1 MQGTNSAALTL
12 SLSEGRRANSPSL
25 SRTPP
30 GRQSFPQRAW
40 KLFTIHYPETATGGF
55 PMLSLTATA
64 PVTLTPAEEIAA
76 AIVHVG
82 SLHDLPLED
91 RLWLANHGQEVIA
104 NPGDILFEEGAP
116 AEHMVLI
123 LRGDIHVR
131 RQHGGAMALWVGRT
145 GQMTGILPF
154 SRMKGYGGQGFAV
167 TPLWA
172 LLIHRSQFPEMLDAI
187 PSMAQRV
194 VSTLLDRVREVTRIE
209 QQAEKLAALGQLAGN
224 LAHELNN
231 PASAAQRA
239 AASLLTALRANRS
252 NRLRLILLC
261 LTEEQVH
268 KVEEWEGKM
277 LCRTGDS
284 LASEGEADALGFI
297 AREESV
303 RAWLIAIGCPDS
315 WEVAAQLAEQRVT
328 TADLEEMRRFMDDNA
343 ICVSLEYF
351 ARYLR
356 AARSAETIVDSTAH
370 IFNLIDAVKDYSNM
384 DRAPIL
390 EIDVPAGLDATLQMF
405 RSRTANIEIERDYE
419 PNLPRIS
426 AYGGEL
432 NQVWTALIENALD
445 ALAERTYSN
454 ASSPAGSENQA
465 RLRVACRL
473 EADMLLVEI
482 WDTGPGI
489 PPELQERI
497 FEPFFTTKAP
507 GKGLG
512 LGLDNA
518 MRIVRK
524 HRGHLSVKSEPGS
537 TCFRVRLPLDQLQ
550 AY

>member
-1 MQGTNSAALTL
+1 ML
-12 SLSEGRRANSPSL
+12 SPTV
-25 SRTPP
+25 TPP
-30 GRQSFPQRAW
+30 
-40 KLFTIHYPETATGGF
+40 AT
-55 PMLSLTATA
+55 P
-64 PVTLTPAEEIAA
+64 TPAEEIAE
-76 AIVHVG
+76 AIDHIG
-82 SLHDLPLED
+82 ALHGLPLED
-91 RLWLANHGQEVIA
+91 RLWLARHGQEYTA

-123 LRGDIHVR
+123 LKGEIHVR
-131 RQHGGAMALWVGRT
+131 RQHGGPMALFIGRT
-145 GQMTGILPF
+145 GQITGVLPF

-167 TPLWA
+167 SPVWT
-172 LLIHRSQFPEMLDAI
+172 LLIHRSLFPEMLTAI

-209 QQAEKLAALGQLAGN
+209 QQAEKLAALGQLAAN
-224 LAHELNN
+224 LSHELNN

-239 AASLLTALRANRS
+239 AASLLTAFRANRS
-252 NRLRLILLC
+252 NRIKLVGLRLS
-261 LTEEQVH
+261 EEQMETIVAW
-268 KVEEWEGKM
+268 EERM
-277 LCRTGDS
+277 FSRTGES
-284 LASEGEADALGFI
+284 LDPASETDALGFI
-297 AREESV
+297 AREESL
-303 RAWLIAIGCPDS
+303 RAWLNGIGCSDA
-315 WEVAAQLAEQRVT
+315 WEVAAQLAEQLVT
-328 TADLEEMRRFMDDNA
+328 TADLDELRGFLSPAEC
-343 ICVSLEYF
+343 CVALQYF

-356 AARSAETIVDSTAH
+356 SARAAETIVNSTAR
-370 IFNLIDAVKDYSNM
+370 IFDLIGAVKDYSNM

-390 EIDVPAGLDATLQMF
+390 EVDIPAGLDATLQML
-405 RSRTANIEIERDYE
+405 RSRMTHIEVERDYQ
-419 PNLPRIS
+419 PDLPRIS

-445 ALAERTYSN
+445 ALGPGIPTDRSSSVGWSN
-454 ASSPAGSENQA
+454 QG

-473 EADMLLVEI
+473 EAEMLLVEI

-489 PPELQERI
+489 PPELQEHI

-524 HRGHLSVKSEPGS
+524 HSGHLSVKSEPGS

>member
-1 MQGTNSAALTL
+1 M
-12 SLSEGRRANSPSL
+12 
-25 SRTPP
+25 
-30 GRQSFPQRAW
+30 
-40 KLFTIHYPETATGGF
+40 LF
-55 PMLSLTATA
+55 LTAA
-64 PVTLTPAEEIAA
+64 PPATPSPAEEIAA
-76 AIVHVG
+76 AILHV
-82 SLHDLPLED
+82 SALHDLPLED
-91 RLWLANHGQEVIA
+91 RLWLARHGQEVVA

-116 AEHMVLI
+116 ADHMVLI
-123 LRGDIHVR
+123 LKGEIHVR
-131 RQHGGAMALWVGRT
+131 RQHGGPMALFVGRM

-167 TPLWA
+167 SPVWA
-172 LLIHRSQFPEMLDAI
+172 LLVHRSLFPEMLKAI

-194 VSTLLDRVREVTRIE
+194 VSVLLDRVREVTRIE
-209 QQAEKLAALGQLAGN
+209 QQAEKLTALGQLAGN
-224 LAHELNN
+224 LSHELNN

-252 NRLRLILLC
+252 NRLKLILLR
-261 LTEEQVH
+261 LTEEQVR
-268 KVEEWEGKM
+268 KLEEWEEKM
-277 LCRTGDS
+277 FCRTGGS
-284 LASEGEADALGFI
+284 LAAAEETDALGFI
-297 AREESV
+297 SREESV
-303 RAWLIAIGCPDS
+303 RAWLTAIGCPDT

-328 TADLEEMRRFMDDNA
+328 TADLEELRGFLDENA
-343 ICVSLEYF
+343 ICVSLQYF

-356 AARSAETIVDSTAH
+356 SARAAETIVNSTAH
-370 IFNLIDAVKDYSNM
+370 IFDLIGAVKDYSNM

-390 EIDVPAGLDATLQMF
+390 EVDVPAGLDATLQMF
-405 RSRTANIEIERDYE
+405 RSRMANVEVERDYQ
-419 PNLPRIS
+419 PGLPRIS
-426 AYGGEL
+426 AYSGEL

-445 ALAERTYSN
+445 ALGEGAPPDR
-454 ASSPAGSENQA
+454 SSTVGGRNHGK
-465 RLRVACRL
+465 LRVACRL
-473 EADMLLVEI
+473 EAEMLLVEI
-482 WDTGPGI
+482 WDSGPGI

>member
-1 MQGTNSAALTL
+1 
-12 SLSEGRRANSPSL
+12 
-25 SRTPP
+25 
-30 GRQSFPQRAW
+30 
-40 KLFTIHYPETATGGF
+40 
-55 PMLSLTATA
+55 MLSPAVTA
-64 PVTLTPAEEIAA
+64 PAVPTPQEEIAEA
-76 AIVHVG
+76 LDHIS
-82 SLHDLPLED
+82 SLHGLPFED
-91 RLWLANHGQEVIA
+91 RLWLARHGQEFKA

-123 LRGDIHVR
+123 LKGEIHVR
-131 RQHGGAMALWVGRT
+131 RQHGGPMALFIGRA
-145 GQMTGILPF
+145 GQMTGVLPF

-167 TPLWA
+167 SPVWT
-172 LLIHRSQFPEMLDAI
+172 LLIHRALFLEMLAAI
-187 PSMAQRV
+187 PTMAQRV

-239 AASLLTALRANRS
+239 AASLLAALRANRS
-252 NRLRLILLC
+252 NRF
-261 LTEEQVH
+261 T
-268 KVEEWEGKM
+268 
-277 LCRTGDS
+277 
-284 LASEGEADALGFI
+284 LASHSISQEQINSIEAWEEKILRRAVPSIEPAEETNALEYI
-297 AREESV
+297 AREESI
-303 RAWLIAIGCPDS
+303 RGWLNGIGCSDA
-315 WEVAAQLAEQRVT
+315 WEIAAQLAEPGVT
-328 TADLEEMRRFMDDNA
+328 TADLNELRGFLGLAECC
-343 ICVSLEYF
+343 ISLQYF

-356 AARSAETIVDSTAH
+356 SARAAETIVNSTAR
-370 IFNLIDAVKDYSNM
+370 IFDLIGAVKDYSNM

-390 EIDVPAGLDATLQMF
+390 EVDVPAGLDATLQML
-405 RSRTANIEIERDYE
+405 RSRMDCVEIERDYE

-445 ALAERTYSN
+445 ALGDPGPRQ
-454 ASSPAGSENQA
+454 SSCHDGVKKQGH
-465 RLRVACRL
+465 LRVACKL
-473 EADMLLVEI
+473 EGDMLLVEI

>member
-1 MQGTNSAALTL
+1 MLSPAVTTPAA
-12 SLSEGRRANSPSL
+12 P
-25 SRTPP
+25 TPP
-30 GRQSFPQRAW
+30 
-40 KLFTIHYPETATGGF
+40 ED
-55 PMLSLTATA
+55 
-64 PVTLTPAEEIAA
+64 IAA
-76 AIVHVG
+76 ALDHIG
-82 SLHDLPLED
+82 ALHGLPFED
-91 RLWLANHGQEVIA
+91 RLWLAQHGEEMRA
-104 NPGDILFEEGAP
+104 NAGDILFEEGAP

-123 LRGDIHVR
+123 LKGEIHVR
-131 RQHGGAMALWVGRT
+131 RQHGGPMALFIGRM
-145 GQMTGILPF
+145 GQMTGVLPF
-154 SRMKGYGGQGFAV
+154 SRMKGYGGQGFAISPV
-167 TPLWA
+167 WA
-172 LLIHRSQFPEMLDAI
+172 LLVHHSLFPEMLAAI
-187 PSMAQRV
+187 PSMSQRV

-209 QQAEKLAALGQLAGN
+209 QQAEKLTALGQLAGN

-239 AASLLTALRANRS
+239 AASLHAALRANRS
-252 NRLRLILLC
+252 NRYKLVNIKLSESQLRSF
-261 LTEEQVH
+261 
-268 KVEEWEGKM
+268 EEWENKL
-277 LCRTGDS
+277 LCRQPETLE
-284 LASEGEADALGFI
+284 LAQESNALAFI
-297 AREESV
+297 AREESL
-303 RAWLIAIGCPDS
+303 RAWLSAIGCADV
-315 WEVAAQLAEQRVT
+315 WEIAAQLAEQGAT
-328 TADLEEMRRFMDDNA
+328 TEELEELRGFLNAEA
-343 ICVSLEYF
+343 ICVTLQFF

-356 AARSAETIVDSTAH
+356 SSRAAETIVNSTAR
-370 IFNLIDAVKDYSNM
+370 IFDLIDAVKDYSNM

-390 EIDVPAGLDATLQMF
+390 EVDVPAGLDATLQML
-405 RSRTANIEIERDYE
+405 RSRMDHVEIERDYA

-445 ALAERTYSN
+445 AL
-454 ASSPAGSENQA
+454 GNQG